1 MQTKGLHHWGHRVKK
16 LALRENPSPPPATEI
31 GSPKEMVDNC
41 GWNELLGLFCVVV
54 VVGECPGTGHRA
66 ASGVAL
72 LASQR
77 WGCRLVGKAL
87 GPEMKG
93 LGLGPAPLSPAVR
106 PRPSHSALLSSGS
119 FICKKRGLTYKIMVF
134 EPYGMEP

>member
-1 MQTKGLHHWGHRVKK
+1 
-16 LALRENPSPPPATEI
+16 
-31 GSPKEMVDNC
+31 MVDIC

-54 VVGECPGTGHRA
+54 VVGERPGTGHRA

-106 PRPSHSALLSSGS
+106 PRPSHSVLLSSGS
-119 FICKKRGLTYKIMVF
+119 FICKKRGLTYKIMAF